1 MIQSWSGLVP
11 WNLHQS
17 WKITGT
23 WKLYPLSFGP
33 TLQPLYVWLVQI
45 PGEWVW
51 RRTIRYH
58 DWCFPRIWCIF
69 YTSFPMLQSVNFIE
83 LARCARVASL
93 FANFYVC
100 TDSVIAILF
109 QMVQTM
115 CRLCFYICH
124 ILWIIFWHTNLG
136 EKRNILCINIYFH
149 IIHALQCSWPCSC
162 YWLPYLCPTV
172 LFAKKN
178 YIVKPIVT
186 PKDLEGD

>member
-1 MIQSWSGLVP
+1 MFPKDMMYFLYLISYATVSYFY
-11 WNLHQS
+11 
-17 WKITGT
+17 GT
-23 WKLYPLSFGP
+23 SK
-33 TLQPLYVWLVQI
+33 V
-45 PGEWVW
+45 
-51 RRTIRYH
+51 
-58 DWCFPRIWCIF
+58 
-69 YTSFPMLQSVNFIE
+69 
-83 LARCARVASL
+83 ARAGSARVASL

-172 LFAKKN
+172 LFAKKKLHCKTHCDTQGFGRWLSSN
-178 YIVKPIVT
+178 FHCQTLVIIWAKEPRVIMRSKGGFENVEREVT
-186 PKDLEGD
+186 KNSIHYGKWQY